1 MLKSKVCVGWRAV
14 LHAMRQ
20 YTRAPGVAASLRAAF
35 ASSTKSISQVQPLNL
50 FSKPRLLGYPVYS
63 LWLHRELALRPVHSL
78 VEKEHLHI
86 YPTPR
91 ITVTMEVLLG
101 ITGKDFTLIAS
112 SKAAM
117 RGATILKASDDKTR
131 VLNTHTLM
139 TFSGE
144 AGDTVQFAE
153 YIQANVQLY
162 SMRNDMELSPA
173 ATANFVRGELARALR
188 SRKPYTV
195 NLLLGGYDTIK
206 DKPTL
211 YWIDYLASQA
221 ALPYAA
227 HGYAQ
232 YYCLS
237 LLDKHH
243 HPDIDYEQGIK
254 ILRMCTEELKRRLP
268 IDFKGV
274 LVKVITKDGIKDVDY
289 EDDVK
294 VAIP

>member
-1 MLKSKVCVGWRAV
+1 
-14 LHAMRQ
+14 
-20 YTRAPGVAASLRAAF
+20 
-35 ASSTKSISQVQPLNL
+35 
-50 FSKPRLLGYPVYS
+50 
-63 LWLHRELALRPVHSL
+63 
-78 VEKEHLHI
+78 
-86 YPTPR
+86 
-91 ITVTMEVLLG
+91 
-101 ITGKDFTLIAS
+101 
-112 SKAAM
+112 M

-162 SMRNDMELSPA
+162 SMRNNMELSPA

-195 NLLLGGYDTIK
+195 NLLLGGYDTIA

-221 ALPYAA
+221 SLPYAA

-243 HPDIDYEQGIK
+243 HPDINYEQGIK